1 MLETQTIIAVAVIG
15 AIAALLT
22 GLFKQLFSRNQNKK
36 DEQDFILQLL
46 SGSNE
51 TNKLL
56 QQISF
61 KLGENGSELKSIN
74 DKMEGLT
81 KRVDRLEEE
90 VFDNEKKRIG

>member
-1 MLETQTIIAVAVIG
+1 MNETVISVAVIAG
-15 AIAALLT
+15 IATLLVNVI
-22 GLFKQLFSRNQNKK
+22 KALFSRNQNRR
-36 DEQDFILQLL
+36 DEQEFVLQLL
-46 SGSNE
+46 KGNDE
-51 TNKLL
+51 TNHLL

-90 VFDNEKKRIG
+90 VFDNEKKRIS